1 MSLGIRT
8 ALAADLD
15 ALQALQWR
23 SLRRCH
29 AAPMAAALEAALWRL
44 GGLGPRHV
52 EAGTCL
58 LCEADGEPVGFAAWQ
73 HEPLH
78 RSGLPRERLPPLPE
92 AGGLSATLRAL
103 HVAPEAEGQGF
114 GRALL
119 RAAERRIALRAG
131 MSEALVPP
139 AAEGFFRRHGYV
151 AVSAH
156 AMRLG
161 PGAMLELRRM
171 VHALP
176 EAEAPLPRPHAAA
189 AARAAARNGR

>member
-8 ALAADLD
+8 ALPEDLD

-23 SLRRCH
+23 SLRRGH
-29 AAPMAAALEAALWRL
+29 AAPMEAALEAALWRL
-44 GGLGPRHV
+44 GGLAPRHV
-52 EAGTCL
+52 EGGTCL
-58 LCEADGEPVGFAAWQ
+58 LCEADGEPRGFVAWQ

-78 RSGLPRERLPPLPE
+78 KSGLPRERLPPLPE
-92 AGGLSATLRAL
+92 AGGLPATLRAL
-103 HVAPEAEGQGF
+103 HVAPEAEGQGL
-114 GRALL
+114 GQALL
-119 RAAERRIALRAG
+119 RAAERRIGLRAP
-131 MSEALVPP
+131 MIEALVPP

-161 PGAMLELRRM
+161 AGAMLELRRM

-176 EAEAPLPRPHAAA
+176 EAEEPLPRPYA
-189 AARAAARNGR
+189 AARPGRGATRRR